1 MLHQDGAKAE
11 SQGCAQTRHCH
22 LGAHGRSQLFS
33 TKPFGDNFRNR
44 DARDVASH
52 AEESEAKRRD
62 ENLHFHL
69 FGNEAKECESHICI
83 VGWRYGCDGIII
95 DEASGK
101 HASRGKDA
109 REANATF
116 VEDDTAEE

>member
-1 MLHQDGAKAE
+1 MLHQDGAKTE
-11 SQGCAQTRHCH
+11 SQGCAQTSHCH
-22 LGAHGRSQLFS
+22 LGAHGRSQLFA
-33 TKPFGDNFRNR
+33 TKPFGDNLRNR

-69 FGNEAKECESHICI
+69 FWNETKEGESHVGVVGRRNGGNGVI
-83 VGWRYGCDGIII
+83 VD
-95 DEASGK
+95 DASGK
-101 HASRGKDA
+101 HATCGEDA

-116 VEDDTAEE
+116 VEDDTAKE